1 MEFAIVPMTAAHLDQ
16 VEALEN
22 ICFPRDPWSRRIFED
37 SLANENTSA
46 LIAQAPDGSL
56 LGYLFF
62 TVVLDEGGV
71 DNIATAPG
79 ARRQGVGRALMEAFH
94 RRAAAMGAA
103 YLLLEVR
110 PSNTGAA
117 ALYEKLGYQ
126 IVGRRK
132 NYYEHPKEDAIIMRL
147 ESAQCN

>member
-1 MEFAIVPMTAAHLDQ
+1 MEFAIVPMTAAHLDR

-71 DNIATAPG
+71 DNIAIAPPF
-79 ARRQGVGRALMEAFH
+79 RRQGVGRALMEAFH
-94 RRAAAMGAA
+94 RRAGAMGAA

-132 NYYEHPKEDAIIMRL
+132 NYYENPKEDAIIMRL